1 MAPQVF
7 LGVEGGATRTT
18 GALMDGEGRILARA
32 EVGPSNIHAVGTA
45 QAQGAIIALVTDL
58 LMDGGVRRDDLSAA
72 AFCMAGLRTERDRR
86 VWQRGVQRSGLLAQS
101 RRSDRTGDDSR
112 FRAKARHLPL
122 LLTHDAAAA
131 LAAGSPDGTGLLA
144 ICGTG
149 SLAYG
154 RRADGRERSAIG
166 LGPLLGD
173 EGSGFDIGQRAL
185 RAVVR
190 AEDGRGPTTALTP
203 LVLAHA
209 DAERVDD
216 LLHWASPADKTLVAA
231 VAPLVFEAAKE
242 GDSVAQEILDA
253 ALAELALGAAAVAQ
267 RLWPDETQRP
277 QRVVLNGGVLRHQP
291 SFRKA
296 VVQRL
301 RSMVGDAPCALPRET
316 GAVGAA
322 RLAHWHSE
330 KTTAPADEPQ

>member
-1 MAPQVF
+1 MTAQVF

-18 GALMDGEGRILARA
+18 GALMDGDGRILARA
-32 EVGPSNIHAVGTA
+32 EVGPSNIHAVGSA

-58 LMDGGVRRDDLSAA
+58 LLDGGARRNDLSSAA
-72 AFCMAGLRTERDRR
+72 LCMAGLRTERDRR
-86 VWQRGVQRSGLLAQS
+86 AWQRVVQRSGLLAES
-101 RRSDRTGDDSR
+101 RRSDRSGDDSR

-131 LAAGSPDGTGLLA
+131 LAAGSPDGTGLLL

-173 EGSGFDIGQRAL
+173 EGSGFDIGQHAL

-190 AEDGRGPTTALTP
+190 AGDERGPRTALTP
-203 LVLAHA
+203 RILAHTEA
-209 DAERVDD
+209 HRVDD
-216 LLHWASPADKTLVAA
+216 LLHWASPADKTLVAE
-231 VAPLVFEAAKE
+231 VAPLVFEAAEK
-242 GDSVAQEILDA
+242 GDSVAQDILDA
-253 ALAELALGAAAVAQ
+253 ALDELVLGATAAVRQ
-267 RLWPDETQRP
+267 LWPDEAQGP
-277 QRVVLNGGVLRHQP
+277 ERVVLSGGVLCHQT
-291 SFRKA
+291 SFREA
-296 VVQRL
+296 LVQRL
-301 RSMVGDAPCALPRET
+301 RSVVDNAPCALARET

-322 RLAHWHSE
+322 RLARRE
-330 KTTAPADEPQ
+330 TRGL